1 MGVYENIVKIEEMR
15 KKMGEGDCETALK
28 ILNTISLKKIKDT
41 SDLSIMAEVYK
52 ENGRYEEAMEL
63 LLKVYQKFKTRK
75 VVFQLVTL
83 SIKMRNIEDAEYYLK
98 KYVKMA
104 PKDFYNYI
112 FRYRIDKL
120 KGEPYEKLIN
130 TLVTLKSTEYIEKWA
145 YELAKLY
152 YKAGMEEEC
161 IRECSDIILWF
172 GEGSYVEKAKML
184 KAYYSGETDKDQMI
198 EELKHRA
205 KVAKQKEEGVEGQPD
220 ELKELK
226 ETEASEEPSESEELE
241 EPEALEEPGEPEE
254 LEEPEV
260 LEEPSESEELEEPEE
275 LEGPDEREELEEPE
289 ASEEPDE
296 REELEESEASEEPD
310 EIEKLEGSEEFEE
323 FEDSEKPGKIEALEE
338 PEKSVEPDE
347 PKKLKQPEASKERSG
362 NRGIRKAGEN
372 GQSGNKS
379 RTGNTKKTGKSKG
392 NMERSKMT
400 KITRILQKNR
410 RNR

>member
-241 EPEALEEPGEPEE
+241 EPE
-254 LEEPEV
+254 
-260 LEEPSESEELEEPEE
+260 E